1 MENVYELNN
10 VYKTYKNDGREFTAL
25 KGVSLEVKEGEI
37 FGIIGMSGAG
47 KSTLVRTLNRLEEV
61 TSGTVSFYGKDL
73 ASLKPAELRE
83 VRHSISMIFQGFN
96 LLNQRTVIQNVE
108 QSLKIIGVPRVKR
121 RKKAEQMLE
130 IVGLLAKRNEYP
142 ARLSGGQKQR
152 VAIARALA
160 ADPKVL
166 LCDEATSALDPK
178 ITGEILDLLN
188 QRTVIQ
194 NVEQSLKIIGT
205 PREQRRKKAEQML
218 EIVGLLEKRN
228 EYPARLS
235 GGQKQRVA
243 IARALAVDPK
253 VLLCDE
259 ATSALDPKITG
270 EILDLLKKINEER
283 KLTII
288 IITHEMAVVE
298 KICDRVAIIDDGN
311 LAEIGDVKEVFS
323 NPKSKAAKKL
333 VFPSNPFEASHPDG
347 KVIRLVFDGTQ
358 SSVPF
363 IANLVEKTGIKV
375 NILSA
380 NTKSVGGIGYG
391 QMIVELPESEKERQT
406 AIDFF
411 KDGGLSVAE
420 VS

>member
-1 MENVYELNN
+1 MEQVFELKN
-10 VYKTYKNDGREFTAL
+10 VYKTYKNDGREFEAL
-25 KGVSLEVKEGEI
+25 KDVSLSVNEGEI

-61 TSGTVSFYGKDL
+61 TSGSVSFYGQDL
-73 ASLKPAELRE
+73 ASLRPKQLRE

-96 LLNQRTVIQNVE
+96 LLNQRTVIRNVE
-108 QSLKIIGVPRVKR
+108 QSLKIIGMPREQR
-121 RKKAEQMLE
+121 RQKAEQMLE
-130 IVGLLAKRNEYP
+130 VVGLLEKKNEYP

-178 ITGEILDLLN
+178 ITGEILDLL
-188 QRTVIQ
+188 
-194 NVEQSLKIIGT
+194 
-205 PREQRRKKAEQML
+205 
-218 EIVGLLEKRN
+218 
-228 EYPARLS
+228 
-235 GGQKQRVA
+235 
-243 IARALAVDPK
+243 
-253 VLLCDE
+253 
-259 ATSALDPKITG
+259 
-270 EILDLLKKINEER
+270 KKINEER
-283 KLTII
+283 KLTIV

-311 LAEIGDVKEVFS
+311 LAEIGDVKDVFS
-323 NPKSKAAKKL
+323 NPQSQAAKKL
-333 VFPSNPFEASHPDG
+333 VYPSNPFEVSEPDG
-347 KVIRLVFDGTQ
+347 KVVRLVFDGTQ

-391 QMIVELPESEKERQT
+391 QMIVELPKDSKDRQT
-406 AIDFF
+406 AVNFF
-411 KDGGLSVAE
+411 KDGGLSVSE
-420 VS
+420 VN

>member
-1 MENVYELNN
+1 MENVYELKN
-10 VYKTYKNDGREFTAL
+10 VYKTYKNDGKEFTAL
-25 KGVSLEVKEGEI
+25 KDVSLTINEGEI

-61 TSGTVSFYGKDL
+61 SSGTVNFYGDDL
-73 ASLKPAELRE
+73 AALKPKELRE

-96 LLNQRTVIQNVE
+96 LI
-108 QSLKIIGVPRVKR
+108 
-121 RKKAEQMLE
+121 
-130 IVGLLAKRNEYP
+130 
-142 ARLSGGQKQR
+142 
-152 VAIARALA
+152 
-160 ADPKVL
+160 
-166 LCDEATSALDPK
+166 
-178 ITGEILDLLN
+178 N

-205 PREQRRKKAEQML
+205 PRNIRREKAKQML
-218 EIVGLLEKRN
+218 EIVGLLEKAN

-283 KLTII
+283 KLTIV
-288 IITHEMAVVE
+288 IITHEMSVVE
-298 KICDRVAIIDDGN
+298 KICDRVAIIDDGT

-323 NPKSKAAKKL
+323 NPRSKAAKKL
-333 VFPSNPFEASHPDG
+333 VFPSNPFDPSDENG
-347 KVIRLVFDGTQ
+347 QLVRIVFDGTQ
-358 SSVPF
+358 SNVPF
-363 IANLVEKTGIKV
+363 IANLVEETGLKV

-380 NTKSVGGIGYG
+380 NTRSVGGIGYG
-391 QMIVELPESEKERQT
+391 QMIIELPESEKDRQT
-406 AIDFF
+406 VIDFF
-411 KDGGLSVAE
+411 RKGGLSVSE
-420 VS
+420 VNRYE

>member
-10 VYKTYKNDGREFTAL
+10 VCKTYKNDGREFTAL
-25 KGVSLEVKEGEI
+25 KDVSLEVKEGEI

-73 ASLKPAELRE
+73 ASLKPKELRE

-108 QSLKIIGVPRVKR
+108 QSLR
-121 RKKAEQMLE
+121 
-130 IVGLLAKRNEYP
+130 
-142 ARLSGGQKQR
+142 
-152 VAIARALA
+152 
-160 ADPKVL
+160 
-166 LCDEATSALDPK
+166 
-178 ITGEILDLLN
+178 
-188 QRTVIQ
+188 
-194 NVEQSLKIIGT
+194 IIGT
-205 PREQRRKKAEQML
+205 PCDQRRKKAEQML
-218 EIVGLLEKRN
+218 EVVGLLEKKN

-270 EILDLLKKINEER
+270 EILDLLKRINEER

-311 LAEIGDVKEVFS
+311 LAEIGDVKDVFS

-333 VFPSNPFEASHPDG
+333 VFPSNPFEASEPDG

-363 IANLVEKTGIKV
+363 IANLVEETGIKV

-391 QMIVELPESEKERQT
+391 QMIVELPKNEKERQT
-406 AIDFF
+406 AITFF